1 MRYPSKFWALG
12 VALVM
17 WLTTSTVL
25 AAPSPKQVIQDGSD
39 KIKQVLKKKTAKGS
53 KARGL
58 QKADLRTAVEGFLDY
73 KELGRRA
80 LGPHWKDRSP
90 EEQEDFYQL
99 LRDLIESSYEGAIH
113 SNADFELKI
122 EDEEIDEEQAKA
134 SIMAVA
140 SGKDAKGKTVAEDL
154 TFHLFLKNRKWMIYD
169 VEFGDVSLV
178 RHYRGEFNRKIKK
191 ESYAAL
197 IATMKKKLAEV
208 GDGKAEGKI
217 KL

>member
-1 MRYPSKFWALG
+1 M
-12 VALVM
+12 
-17 WLTTSTVL
+17 
-25 AAPSPKQVIQDGSD
+25 
-39 KIKQVLKKKTAKGS
+39 
-53 KARGL
+53 
-58 QKADLRTAVEGFLDY
+58 
-73 KELGRRA
+73 
-80 LGPHWKDRSP
+80 
-90 EEQEDFYQL
+90 

-154 TFHLFLKNRKWMIYD
+154 TFHLFLKNRKWMVYD

-197 IATMKKKLAEV
+197 IVTMKKKLAEV
-208 GDGKAEGKI
+208 RDGKAEGKI
-217 KL
+217 KI